1 MKKAK
6 KWSRATEES
15 QKNTEIEV
23 LGSTRKNKW
32 AQCHNR
38 WDNNQ
43 DFFFQI
49 VSEYIQF
56 QRDVLFTVKLSSE
69 N

>member
-1 MKKAK
+1 MGIMYGRCN
-6 KWSRATEES
+6 W
-15 QKNTEIEV
+15 
-23 LGSTRKNKW
+23 
-32 AQCHNR
+32 

-49 VSEYIQF
+49 VTKYIQF

-69 N
+69 NCLLVRASTYKEL